1 MTGRVYEFKVIFYE
15 KSDEFWEELKSP
27 DDLKSYMLDIFAEH
41 GFEDGEDVTVVVHK
55 TNEEDLILRQLAD
68 TLHIAGSIM
77 MRLKEQFQELPDDV
91 RAKLLEHVSSREAG
105 MLPENPVRSVFP
117 QATSPA
123 SPRFPLPA
131 IADCFPPP
139 APRRS
144 LHPCSSRRRESI
156 PITG

>member
-105 MLPENPVRSVFP
+105 MLP
-117 QATSPA
+117 
-123 SPRFPLPA
+123 
-131 IADCFPPP
+131 
-139 APRRS
+139 
-144 LHPCSSRRRESI
+144 
-156 PITG
+156 